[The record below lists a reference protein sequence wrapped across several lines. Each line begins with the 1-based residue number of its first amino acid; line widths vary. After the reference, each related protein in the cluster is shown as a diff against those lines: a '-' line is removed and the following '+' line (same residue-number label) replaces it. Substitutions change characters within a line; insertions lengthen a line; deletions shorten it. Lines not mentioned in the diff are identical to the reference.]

1 MDYIDKCIFN
11 IKINYQ
17 QSKSISE
24 PPDGPCPVPTLGFL
38 CIFRGALIRYLSHK
52 AIVMISC
59 ISHGLHPSIRQSNH
73 EGSDNISLGI
83 LGLCLPEAVLAVV
96 I

>member
-1 MDYIDKCIFN
+1 MNILQIDVN
-11 IKINYQ
+11 NNQ
-17 QSKSISE
+17 RTSISE
-24 PPDGPCPVPTLGFL
+24 PPDGPCPVPPLRFL
-38 CIFRGALIRYLSHK
+38 WIDRDALIRYLSHK

-73 EGSDNISLGI
+73 EGSDNISRGI
-83 LGLCLPEAVLAVV
+83 LGLCLPEAVLALV